1 MREVG
6 AGVSRAPCIRFVGAG
21 TLQVLDLTADGIVN
35 VVNDLLV
42 ANPVDTANRLRPVL
56 LQLNR
61 QLRRE
66 TRSLGVTGGQ
76 ATLLYLIQRNPGIGV
91 RELAEREGISAPA
104 MSGYVDRLEA
114 AGLLTRT
121 RSEEDRR
128 RVGLTV
134 TSEAARVL
142 RAVRSRRTAWLAA
155 RLRGLDPEALEAI
168 DAAIEPLARLLGA
181 TA

>member
-1 MREVG
+1 M
-6 AGVSRAPCIRFVGAG
+6 
-21 TLQVLDLTADGIVN
+21 
-35 VVNDLLV
+35 
-42 ANPVDTANRLRPVL
+42 L

-76 ATLLYLIQRNPGIGV
+76 ATLLHLIQTNPGVGV
-91 RELAEREGISAPA
+91 RDLAGREGMSAPA

-114 AGLLTRT
+114 AGFLKRT
-121 RSEEDRR
+121 RSGEDRR

-134 TSEAARVL
+134 TPEGLRIL

-155 RLRGLDPEALEAI
+155 HLRDLEPAELDAIGAAI
-168 DAAIEPLARLLGA
+168 DPLGRLLK
-181 TA
+181 TAS